1 MIAKIYKRLLQIG
14 KVSGAVAFLFAAPY
28 ALIQYIQS
36 KQAGRIEQTLNL
48 FKMYNS
54 PPFVTYREKVTKAL
68 IKNKDKINEASKNLD
83 AFQALQFQIVRKEDI
98 ETELLLL
105 FDFFDSVTVCVTSD
119 LCDNDTAIKLFK
131 PRATDIYVNFYQYMM
146 AQRGATTT
154 RGFGSGLE
162 AIATSGRPVLI
173 TR

>member
-1 MIAKIYKRLLQIG
+1 MT
-14 KVSGAVAFLFAAPY
+14 FLFAAPY
-28 ALIQYIQS
+28 ALFQYIQS
-36 KQAGRIEQTLNL
+36 KDAGRIEQTLNL
-48 FKMYNS
+48 YKMYNG
-54 PPFVTYREKVTKAL
+54 PPFVTYREKITKAL
-68 IKNKDKINEASKNLD
+68 IKNKNKINDTSKD
-83 AFQALQFQIVRKEDI
+83 VAAFQALQFQIIQQGDI

-131 PRATDIYVNFYQYMM
+131 PRAMDIYVNFYQYMM

-162 AIATSGRPVLI
+162 AIAKSGRPMLI